1 MNTKEK
7 IVAEVLSITYRNE
20 VNYYTVAEVLFDKE
34 KLTVVGIL
42 PFLNEGDTAEFYGTY
57 IFHPTYGRQFKA
69 ESFERRAPQNI
80 ASILRYL
87 SSGAI
92 KGIGPS
98 TASKIVEKFGE
109 NSLDIILEEPEALAT
124 IKGISM
130 EKARQI
136 SSEYEKQ
143 YGARDIMMLLS
154 KYSISPNVCIN
165 IYKRFGSNSS
175 LLIQQN
181 PYILCEQ
188 GIDIDFETVE
198 DMAADY
204 AIPKENEFRIAAGLE
219 YILRRNL
226 NNGHT
231 CLPKSKFIETAA
243 KLLECGINVAEDACY
258 RLIECFRFAVKIIDS
273 KEYISL
279 PEYYYAEEYIAA
291 RLCAVKRNMLGEI
304 PPDSLEIDFVENK
317 LGIKFEE
324 MQRKAITEAFENGV
338 LILTGGPGTGKTTTL
353 NAIISL
359 FESRELEIQLAAPT
373 GRAAKRITEL
383 TGREAMTIH
392 RLLEVE
398 WGSDDNLKFSRNE
411 RNPLTCQVLIVDEIS
426 MVDAIVFEKLLK
438 ALKLSCRII
447 LVGDA
452 DQLPSIGAG
461 NILSDILNSDIFPSI
476 RLNKVFRQA
485 NESLIVTN
493 AHSIINNEKID
504 FARKDSDFFLLKRND
519 NFSVIDTVLQLC
531 CDRIPT
537 AYGFDPLKD
546 IQVLCPSRKLD
557 TGTVNFNNLL
567 QERLNPR
574 KKKQPQLCYKG
585 FFYRVG
591 DKVMQTKNNYDLQ
604 YKKDNGEYSSGI
616 FNGDV
621 GFITEIDVRASTM
634 NVRFDDKTATYF
646 AEEIGQLEPA
656 YAITVHKS
664 QGSEFDCVIIPLFN
678 LPTKLKYRNLLYTAV
693 TRAKKLL
700 IVVGSEREWQDMVD
714 NDRKTLRYTM
724 LKEFLR
730 ENNFENS

>member
-1 MNTKEK
+1 M
-7 IVAEVLSITYRNE
+7 VAN
-20 VNYYTVAEVLFDKE
+20 NE

-42 PFLNEGDTAEFYGTY
+42 PFLNEGDTAEFFGSY

-69 ESFERRAPQNI
+69 ESFERRAPQNV
-80 ASILRYL
+80 AAILRYL

-109 NSLDIILEEPEALAT
+109 NSLDIILEQPEALAT
-124 IKGISM
+124 IKGISI

-154 KYSISPNVCIN
+154 KYSISPDVCVN
-165 IYKRFGSNSS
+165 IYKKFGSDSS
-175 LLIQQN
+175 VLIQQN

-198 DMAADY
+198 DMAVDY

-231 CLPKSKFIETAA
+231 CLPKDKFIQTAA
-243 KLLECGINVAEDACY
+243 KLLECGINVAEEACY

-279 PEYYYAEEYIAA
+279 PDYYCAEEYIAA
-291 RLCAVKRNMLGEI
+291 RLCAVKRNIKGSI
-304 PPDSLEIDFVENK
+304 SPSPLEIDFVENK
-317 LGIKFEE
+317 LQIKFEE
-324 MQRKAITEAFENGV
+324 MQRQAITEAFENGV
-338 LILTGGPGTGKTTTL
+338 LVLTGGPGTGKTTTL

-392 RLLEVE
+392 RLLEAE
-398 WGSDDNLKFSRNE
+398 WGSDERLKFARNE
-411 RNPLTCQVLIVDEIS
+411 KNPLSCQVLIVDEVS
-426 MVDAIVFEKLLK
+426 MVDAILFEKLLK
-438 ALKLSCRII
+438 ALKLNCRII

-461 NILSDILNSDIFPSI
+461 NVLSDILASNMFPAI

-493 AHSIINNEKID
+493 AHAIINNEKID
-504 FARKDSDFFLLKRND
+504 ITRKDSDFFFLKRND

-531 CDRIPT
+531 CERIPS
-537 AYGFDPLKD
+537 AYKLDPLKD
-546 IQVLCPSRKLD
+546 IQVLCPSRKMD
-557 TGTVNFNNLL
+557 TGTVNLNNLL

-574 KKKQPQLCYKG
+574 AKNQPQLCYKG

-604 YKKDNGEYSSGI
+604 YKKDNGEYSTGI

-634 NVRFDDKTATYF
+634 NVRFEDKTATYF

-678 LPTKLKYRNLLYTAV
+678 LPTRLKYRNLLYTAV

-700 IVVGSEREWQDMVD
+700 IIVGTEKEWQDMVN
-714 NDRKTLRYTM
+714 NDKKTLRYTM

-730 ENNFENS
+730 DNDKELL

>member
-1 MNTKEK
+1 M
-7 IVAEVLSITYRNE
+7 VAN
-20 VNYYTVAEVLFDKE
+20 NE

-42 PFLNEGDTAEFYGTY
+42 PFLNEGDTAEFFGSY

-69 ESFERRAPQNI
+69 ESFERRAPQNV
-80 ASILRYL
+80 AAILRYL

-109 NSLDIILEEPEALAT
+109 NSLDIILEQPEALAT
-124 IKGISM
+124 IKGISI

-154 KYSISPNVCIN
+154 KYSISPDVCIN
-165 IYKRFGSNSS
+165 IYKKFGSNSS
-175 LLIQQN
+175 VLIQQN

-198 DMAADY
+198 DMAVDY

-231 CLPKSKFIETAA
+231 CLPKDKFIQTAA
-243 KLLECGINVAEDACY
+243 KLLECGINVAEEACY

-279 PEYYYAEEYIAA
+279 PDYYCAEEYIAA
-291 RLCAVKRNMLGEI
+291 RLCAVKRNIKGSI
-304 PPDSLEIDFVENK
+304 SPSPLEIDFVENK
-317 LGIKFEE
+317 LQIKFEE
-324 MQRKAITEAFENGV
+324 MQRQAITEAFENGV
-338 LILTGGPGTGKTTTL
+338 LVLTGGPGTGKTTTL

-392 RLLEVE
+392 RLLEAE
-398 WGSDDNLKFSRNE
+398 WGSDERLKFARNE
-411 RNPLTCQVLIVDEIS
+411 KNPLSCQVLIVDEVS
-426 MVDAIVFEKLLK
+426 MVDAILFEKLLK
-438 ALKLSCRII
+438 ALKLNCRII

-461 NILSDILNSDIFPSI
+461 NVLSDILASNMFPAI

-493 AHSIINNEKID
+493 AHAIINNEKID
-504 FARKDSDFFLLKRND
+504 ITRKDSDFFFLKRND

-531 CDRIPT
+531 CERIPS
-537 AYGFDPLKD
+537 AYKLDPLKD
-546 IQVLCPSRKLD
+546 IQVLCPSRKMD
-557 TGTVNFNNLL
+557 TGTVNLNNLL

-574 KKKQPQLCYKG
+574 AKNQPQLCYKG

-604 YKKDNGEYSSGI
+604 YKKDNGEYSTGI

-634 NVRFDDKTATYF
+634 NVRFEDKTATYF

-678 LPTKLKYRNLLYTAV
+678 LPTRLKYRNLLYTAV

-700 IVVGSEREWQDMVD
+700 IIVGMKKEWQDMVD
-714 NDRKTLRYTM
+714 NDKKTLRYTM

-730 ENNFENS
+730 DNDKELL